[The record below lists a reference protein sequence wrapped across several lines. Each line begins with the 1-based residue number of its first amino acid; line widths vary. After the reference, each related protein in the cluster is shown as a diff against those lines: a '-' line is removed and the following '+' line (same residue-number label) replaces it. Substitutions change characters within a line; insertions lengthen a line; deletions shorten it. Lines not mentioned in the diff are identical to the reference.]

1 MTPKHTK
8 TAPKRTQTAEITEIS
23 AADAAKRLF
32 LTQQSIG
39 MWCARPGAP
48 VRKDGTRVLVRW
60 PEFLRWREEE
70 LVKQAKAD
78 SAPVSLD
85 DARSRKLNAEAEL
98 AELEVAKARGEFV
111 AVADYEAA
119 LARVCDRLAARL
131 RALPVRLSH
140 LGAEVEAAA
149 EAEAERIVTELS
161 AFDED
166 VIEEFTPEQERA
178 A

>member
-1 MTPKHTK
+1 MSERWIDLSDLAEETGMSVRNLQYVRAQEPGILITRQRGSK
-8 TAPKRTQTAEITEIS
+8 TQYKQPDCAINLRKREADKARREAAP
-23 AADAAKRLF
+23 L
-32 LTQQSIG
+32 
-39 MWCARPGAP
+39 
-48 VRKDGTRVLVRW
+48 
-60 PEFLRWREEE
+60 
-70 LVKQAKAD
+70 
-78 SAPVSLD
+78 VSLD
-85 DARSRKLNAEAEL
+85 DARSRKMLAEAEL

-111 AVADYEAA
+111 AVADYESA

-166 VIEEFTPEQERA
+166 VIEEFTPEQEKA